1 MIYGKMNKF
10 IAMKDHFLKFVLSP
24 AGIAMF
30 EHGVVTVLMM
40 LNYIILLRYF
50 GLDVIGLWL
59 ILSAVINYSYVGDI
73 WSKGLLSF
81 MGEARGSGKAEDA
94 ATFASTAIVT
104 GAIGFLILMSITGV
118 VIYFCTDFFMTS
130 DQLQTV
136 KNNIFLMVA
145 AFWLIA
151 SSNGY
156 HQAFIGFGLPWL
168 SAVQRIGGTLIFL
181 IGIIVLPLNYDL
193 EVVIQWFS
201 LSKVLAW

>member
-1 MIYGKMNKF
+1 MNKF

-81 MGEARGSGKAEDA
+81 MGEAR
-94 ATFASTAIVT
+94 
-104 GAIGFLILMSITGV
+104 
-118 VIYFCTDFFMTS
+118 
-130 DQLQTV
+130 
-136 KNNIFLMVA
+136 
-145 AFWLIA
+145 
-151 SSNGY
+151 
-156 HQAFIGFGLPWL
+156 
-168 SAVQRIGGTLIFL
+168 QR
-181 IGIIVLPLNYDL
+181 
-193 EVVIQWFS
+193 
-201 LSKVLAW
+201 